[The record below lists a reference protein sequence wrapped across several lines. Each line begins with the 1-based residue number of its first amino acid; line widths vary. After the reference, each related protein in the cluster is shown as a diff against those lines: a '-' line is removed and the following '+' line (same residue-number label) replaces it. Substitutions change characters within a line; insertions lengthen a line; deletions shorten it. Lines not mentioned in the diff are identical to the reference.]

1 MAVCAPVD
9 CCCQPWQISQ
19 GETAPLSMDFGPWLQ
34 STGWPAINEIV
45 EAELLDINVASPFP
59 PAVDTEIK
67 LISGIT
73 PDPANSWPGFAVI
86 RGGNIVEFIVETADD
101 VAVGRTYRLN
111 VKVKARDCEGRAIVA
126 KDCVFIYVQSC

>member
-19 GETAPLSMDFGPWLQ
+19 GETAPLMIDFGPWLQ

-45 EAELLDINVASPFP
+45 EAEMLDMNVAAPFP
-59 PAVDTEIK
+59 PADEAELG
-67 LISGIT
+67 LISGMT
-73 PDPANSWPGFAVI
+73 PDPPNSWPGFAVI
-86 RGGNIVEFIVETADD
+86 RNGSLVEFIVQAGDD

-111 VKVKARDCEGRAIVA
+111 VRVKARDCEGRAITA
-126 KDCVFIYVQSC
+126 RDCCFIYVTSC